1 MNDVRLAA
9 IQMNSGDDV
18 AANLKVAGSLLER
31 AAADGAQL
39 AVLPEN
45 FAALGADENLRISI
59 AEADGTGPVQ
69 DALAE
74 LAARLKLWI
83 VAGTISI
90 RGENALKPFAS
101 CCVYDASG
109 VCIARYDKIHL
120 FDVDLPNRDENYRES
135 ANTAAGESPVLVDTP
150 WGRLGLAV
158 CYDLRFPELFRH
170 LCSEGM
176 EMLALPAAFTYSTG
190 EAHWRTLV
198 KARAI
203 ENLCYV
209 AAAAQTGHHPG
220 GRQTYGHSMIVDPW
234 GEVMADAGDNSGWIA
249 ANADAAR
256 LHGIRR
262 QFPVLSHRR
271 ISTGSPDDKDKR

>member
-18 AANLKVAGSLLER
+18 AANLEVARSLLER

-45 FAALGADENLRISI
+45 FAALGADKNLRISI
-59 AEADGTGPVQ
+59 AEAQGTGSVQ
-69 DALAE
+69 DALSE
-74 LAARLKLWI
+74 LSARLKLWI

-90 RGENALKPFAS
+90 RGENELKPFAS

-109 VCIARYDKIHL
+109 VCVARYDKIHL
-120 FDVDLPNRDENYRES
+120 FDVNLPNRDENYRES
-135 ANTAAGESPVLVDTP
+135 ANTTAGKSPVLVDTP

-176 EMLALPAAFTYSTG
+176 EILALPAAFTGSTG

-209 AAAAQTGHHPG
+209 VAAAQTGHHPG

-234 GEVMADAGDNSGWIA
+234 GEVMADAGEESGWIA

-256 LHGIRR
+256 LHDIRR

-271 ISTGSPDDKDKR
+271 IGACSPDNKDKR

>member
-158 CYDLRFPELFRH
+158 CYDLRFPEVFRH

-249 ANADAAR
+249 ADADAVR

-271 ISTGSPDDKDKR
+271 FTGRQGQKVKI